1 MASRD
6 IELHIFTNATR
17 SAPVTATIE
26 STYSSFL
33 ETFGPVEKTSV
44 WYDPK
49 PNKKAGHEYKRN
61 LEKLFGTVTTT
72 ASLVDGYARALKESD
87 ARFLFMLE
95 HDWNFLGERITHS
108 LEDIC
113 HAMEREGLLHLR
125 FNRLDND
132 SKEGDAGLV
141 EAQSKQLAYC
151 VTPQLSNN
159 PHIIQ
164 REIYLEDAFQYLKIS
179 KRSGSKGI
187 EEQLTPVQSLTGA
200 IYGPMGH
207 PPTIVHLDG
216 AGREGR
222 FIEKIRTPLG
232 RMKGGLYRQIHKLR
246 STVRQDR

>member
-17 SAPVTATIE
+17 FAPDTATIE
-26 STYSSFL
+26 STYNSFL
-33 ETFGPVEKTSV
+33 TTFGPVEKTCI

-49 PNKKAGHEYKRN
+49 PNKKAGHEYRQN
-61 LEKLFGTVTTT
+61 LEEFFGAVNTT

-95 HDWNFLGERITHS
+95 HDWNFLEERIAHS
-108 LEDIC
+108 LEEIC

-125 FNRLDND
+125 FNRLDNV
-132 SKEGDAGLV
+132 SKEGDVGLV
-141 EAQSKQLAYC
+141 EAKSKQLAYC

-164 REIYLEDAFQYLKIS
+164 RERYIEDAFPYLKVS
-179 KRSGSKGI
+179 KSTGSKGI
-187 EEQLTPVQSLTGA
+187 EEQLTLVQSLTGA

-216 AGREGR
+216 AGREGG
-222 FIEKIRTPLG
+222 FLEKIRTPLG

-246 STVRQDR
+246 SSIRQDR

>member
-1 MASRD
+1 MAPRD

-17 SAPVTATIE
+17 FAPDTATIE

-33 ETFGPVEKTSV
+33 KTFGPVEKTSV

-49 PNKKAGHEYKRN
+49 PNIKAGNEYRQN
-61 LEKLFGTVTTT
+61 LEKLFGTVFTTT
-72 ASLVDGYARALKESD
+72 SLVDGYARALKESD

-108 LEDIC
+108 LGEIC

-125 FNRLDND
+125 FNRLDNV
-132 SKEGDAGLV
+132 SKEGDVGLV
-141 EAQSKQLAYC
+141 EAKSKQLTYC

-159 PHIIQ
+159 PHVIQ
-164 REIYLEDAFQYLKIS
+164 RERYLEDAFQYLKIS

-187 EEQLTPVQSLTGA
+187 EEQLTLVQNLKGA
-200 IYGPMGH
+200 IYGPKGH

-216 AGREGR
+216 AGREGGV
-222 FIEKIRTPLG
+222 IEKIRTPLG
-232 RMKGGLYRQIHKLR
+232 RLKGGLYRHIHKFR
-246 STVRQDR
+246 SSIR